1 MKRVVGIDSSPQML
15 ENARAVCQ
23 GLACVKIIEGNAAQ
37 IPSDDAQFDGLAA
50 IQVYEYVKDVSAALE
65 EARRV
70 FETRMPHSDCFNTGS
85 IVVSMAPKKSLMNK

>member
-1 MKRVVGIDSSPQML
+1 ML
-15 ENARAVCQ
+15 ENAKAVCQ

-70 FETRMPHSDCFNTGS
+70 LKPGCPIAIVS
-85 IVVSMAPKKSLMNK
+85 ILWEHCRFYGAEKSLMNK